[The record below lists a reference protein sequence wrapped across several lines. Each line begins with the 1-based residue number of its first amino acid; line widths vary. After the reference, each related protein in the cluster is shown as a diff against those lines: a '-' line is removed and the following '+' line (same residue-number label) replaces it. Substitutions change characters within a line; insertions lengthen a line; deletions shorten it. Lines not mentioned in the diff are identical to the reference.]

1 MHRVAVR
8 RSIMQF
14 HLANFSD
21 FAPFILPSL
30 WLAPITHPQDTSL
43 LESSC
48 PSRQCWMSLF
58 CAFISLSTT
67 GFFFSFFLFV
77 SFPLKCQISK
87 GGSVQWVTEDE
98 VRKFFLG
105 KMDLN
110 IYHYKQQLY
119 LRVLDHGSGYNHPAH
134 HRMER
139 GLWAGPWRILPSS
152 LYMSPRPW
160 NSRKSNFR
168 YIWDFRIKR
177 KPQRKMEKRYKAKRD
192 LNVLKW
198 AHICGPTVNP

>member
-1 MHRVAVR
+1 MHPVAVR
-8 RSIMQF
+8 QSIMQF

-21 FAPFILPSL
+21 FASFILLSL
-30 WLAPITHPQDTSL
+30 WLT
-43 LESSC
+43 
-48 PSRQCWMSLF
+48 PSRYEPPGIFLPLQTVLDGPLPCFHITVNYRWD
-58 CAFISLSTT
+58 
-67 GFFFSFFLFV
+67 FFFFLFV
-77 SFPLKCQISK
+77 SFPLKCQISQ
-87 GGSVQWVTEDE
+87 GRSVQWVTEDA
-98 VRKFFLG
+98 VIKFFLG
-105 KMDLN
+105 RVDLN

-119 LRVLDHGSGYNHPAH
+119 SCVLDHGSGYNHPAH

-168 YIWDFRIKR
+168 YTWDFRIKR

-198 AHICGPTVNP
+198 AHICGPTVNS

>member
-105 KMDLN
+105 RMDLN
-110 IYHYKQQLY
+110 IYHHQQQLY

-152 LYMSPRPW
+152 LYMSPRP
-160 NSRKSNFR
+160 
-168 YIWDFRIKR
+168 
-177 KPQRKMEKRYKAKRD
+177 
-192 LNVLKW
+192 
-198 AHICGPTVNP
+198 

>member
-1 MHRVAVR
+1 M
-8 RSIMQF
+8 
-14 HLANFSD
+14 
-21 FAPFILPSL
+21 ILHHSSYYLFGWLLLLTVKIRASWNLPTPPGSVGYPSSVL
-30 WLAPITHPQDTSL
+30 SYHCQLQ
-43 LESSC
+43 
-48 PSRQCWMSLF
+48 
-58 CAFISLSTT
+58 AF
-67 GFFFSFFLFV
+67 FFFSFFLFV

-87 GGSVQWVTEDE
+87 GRSVQWVTEDE
-98 VRKFFLG
+98 VIKFFLG
-105 KMDLN
+105 RVDLS
-110 IYHYKQQLY
+110 IYHYQQQLY
-119 LRVLDHGSGYNHPAH
+119 LCVLDHGSVYNHPAH

-139 GLWAGPWRILPSS
+139 GLWAGSWRILPSS